1 MKTKL
6 LPKLLLPLLA
16 PACGVALAAGDGG
29 TPLRRVVSLDGAW
42 QIAEGGMAQ
51 PPAASAFN
59 RTVSVPG
66 LVDMA
71 RPAFEAVAPPVA
83 NRRQLP
89 QKDPRRD
96 AFWYRRVFTLDGPVP
111 PAATLKIGKAMFG
124 ARAFL
129 NGRQLGDH
137 ASSFTPALLDA
148 RAALKP
154 GENEL
159 LIRVG
164 ADRDAVRPAVPDG
177 FDFEKSRYIP
187 GIFDSVQL
195 ILSGAPRIENIQIA
209 PDPANNRA
217 RIRVYAAAADS
228 FGVRRVLAA
237 FDGGI
242 YSPAPPAP
250 APANPFPPSGGQMNL
265 PVESGDESP
274 HSKNTPADVTLEIR
288 EWKSRRVVAT
298 AAGQLD
304 ASGETDFVLPVADA
318 RLWSP
323 ADPFLYEA
331 AVRTAGDELTARFG
345 MREFHFDKETG
356 RPFLNGKPHY
366 LRGSNITL
374 YRFFE
379 DPARGALPW
388 DRDWV
393 RALHR
398 RARDMHWEAL
408 RYCIGFPPEFW
419 YDIADEEGILI
430 QDEFPIWYLRTD
442 WPPELKTPQLVREY
456 AEWMR
461 ERWNHPCVVI
471 WDASNET
478 ISTETGPAIAQVR
491 ALDLSDRPW
500 DNSYEPPARPGDVL
514 EEHPYHFGSRPPGV
528 NFRLSGLANADP
540 APWKKRTA
548 ALPAPAG
555 FGVIINEYGWLWLNR
570 DGTPT
575 TLTEKLYQN
584 LLGPGSTTAQRRRLH
599 ARWLAAD
606 TEFWRSRRTAAG
618 VLHFTML
625 GYDRP
630 DGQTSD
636 HWLDVKNLV
645 WEPEFYRHVRDAF
658 APVGV
663 ALDAWEETH
672 PPGLTRDFSCI
683 IINDTGEPRAGT
695 LALRLRRDGKILA
708 EKTRA
713 ITVKPFGTAR
723 ETFELTLPKTNGPC
737 ELEAVLPGT
746 PSGDIRSVR
755 DFIIHPLIPAAA
767 PA

>member
-6 LPKLLLPLLA
+6 FPKFLRP
-16 PACGVALAAGDGG
+16 PAAATAALAFAVTTTAVG
-29 TPLRRVVSLDGAW
+29 TGTVTTTTSVTAASVTAIPLRRVVSLDGVW

-51 PPAASAFN
+51 PPPAAALS
-59 RTVSVPG
+59 REVPVPG

-71 RPAFEAVAPPVA
+71 APAFDAIAPPVA
-83 NRRQLP
+83 DRRTLL
-89 QKDPRRD
+89 QKDPKRD
-96 AFWYRRVFTLDGPVP
+96 AFWYRRAFTLDGPVP

-124 ARAFL
+124 ARVFL

-137 ASSFTPALLDA
+137 APSFTPALLDA

-159 LIRVG
+159 VIRVG
-164 ADRDAVRPAVPDG
+164 ADRAAVRPSVPDG

-195 ILSGAPRIENIQIA
+195 ILTGAPHIANIQIA
-209 PDPANNRA
+209 PDIAASRA
-217 RIRVYAAAADS
+217 KIRVYTAATTATGAAAA
-228 FGVRRVLAA
+228 
-237 FDGGI
+237 
-242 YSPAPPAP
+242 
-250 APANPFPPSGGQMNL
+250 
-265 PVESGDESP
+265 PVS
-274 HSKNTPADVTLEIR
+274 LEIR

-298 AAGQLD
+298 ATGQLA
-304 ASGETDFVLPVADA
+304 ASGETDFVLPIDNA

-323 ADPFLYEA
+323 TDPFLYEA
-331 AVRTAGDELTARFG
+331 AVRTDGDEFTARFG
-345 MREFHFDKETG
+345 MREFHFDKKTG
-356 RPFLNGKPHY
+356 QPFLNGKPHY

-379 DPARGALPW
+379 DPARAALPW

-430 QDEFPIWYLRTD
+430 QDEFPIWYLRND
-442 WPPELKTPQLVREY
+442 WPAELKTPQLVREY
-456 AEWMR
+456 SEWMR
-461 ERWNHPCVVI
+461 ERWNHPCVII
-471 WDASNET
+471 WDATNET
-478 ISTETGPAIAQVR
+478 VSTQTGPAVEQVR

-514 EEHPYHFGSRPPGV
+514 EEHPYHFSNRPPRV
-528 NFRLSGLANADP
+528 NFRLAGLANADP
-540 APWKKRTA
+540 APWKKSRGKI
-548 ALPAPAG
+548 PGSQG
-555 FGVIINEYGWLWLNR
+555 FGVIINEYAWLWLNR
-570 DGTPT
+570 DGSPT

-584 LLGPGSTTAQRRRLH
+584 LLGPDSTTAQRRRLY

-636 HWLDVKNLV
+636 HWLDVASLQ
-645 WEPEFYRHVRDAF
+645 WEPEFYQHVRDAF

-663 ALDAWEETH
+663 ALDAWEETY
-672 PPGLTRDFSCI
+672 PPGLTRDFPCV
-683 IINDTGEPRAGT
+683 IINDTAATHSGT
-695 LALRLRRDGKILA
+695 LAIRLRRDGKILA
-708 EKTRA
+708 EATRA
-713 ITVKPFGTAR
+713 IVVKPFETSR
-723 ETFELTLPKTNGPC
+723 ETLDLTL
-737 ELEAVLPGT
+737 
-746 PSGDIRSVR
+746 
-755 DFIIHPLIPAAA
+755 
-767 PA
+767 

>member
-16 PACGVALAAGDGG
+16 LACGVAPASLAASDGD
-29 TPLRRVVSLDGAW
+29 TPLRHVVSLDGAW
-42 QIAEGGMAQ
+42 QIAEGGMEQ
-51 PPAASAFN
+51 PPAAAFS
-59 RTVSVPG
+59 RTVPVPG

-71 RPAFEAVAPPVA
+71 RPAFDNPGPPVA
-83 NRRQLP
+83 DRRQFP
-89 QKDPRRD
+89 QKDPKRD
-96 AFWYRRVFTLDGPVP
+96 AFWYRRAFTLDGPVP

-124 ARAFL
+124 ARVFL

-137 ASSFTPALLDA
+137 APSFTPALLDA

-154 GENEL
+154 GENE
-159 LIRVG
+159 IVVRVG

-195 ILSGAPRIENIQIA
+195 ILSGAPRIANVQVA
-209 PDPANNRA
+209 PDIAGGRA
-217 RIRVYAAAADS
+217 KIRVYAS
-228 FGVRRVLAA
+228 
-237 FDGGI
+237 
-242 YSPAPPAP
+242 APGAP
-250 APANPFPPSGGQMNL
+250 VS
-265 PVESGDESP
+265 
-274 HSKNTPADVTLEIR
+274 LEIR

-304 ASGETDFVLPVADA
+304 ASGESDFVLPIENT

-331 AVRTAGDELTARFG
+331 TVRTAGDEFTARFG
-345 MREFHFDKETG
+345 MREFYFDKKTG

-379 DPARGALPW
+379 DPARGDLPW
-388 DRDWV
+388 DKDWV

-430 QDEFPIWYLRTD
+430 QDEFPIWYLRKD
-442 WPPELKTPQLVREY
+442 WPAALQTPQLVREY
-456 AEWMR
+456 SEWMR

-478 ISTETGPAIAQVR
+478 ASSQTGPAIEQVR
-491 ALDLSDRPW
+491 SLDLSDRPW
-500 DNSYEPPARPGDVL
+500 DNSWSPTFRPGDVF
-514 EEHPYHFGSRPPGV
+514 ESHPYHFGNRPPRV
-528 NFRLSGLANADP
+528 NFRLAGLANADS
-540 APWKKRTA
+540 APWKKDWDKSVC
-548 ALPAPAG
+548 G
-555 FGVIINEYGWLWLNR
+555 QGVIINEYAWLWLNR
-570 DGTPT
+570 DGAPT

-584 LLGPGSTTAQRRRLH
+584 LLGPGSTTAQRFRLY

-636 HWLDVKNLV
+636 HWLDIASLK
-645 WEPEFYRHVRDAF
+645 WEPEFYKHVRDAF
-658 APVGV
+658 APIGV
-663 ALDAWEETH
+663 ALDAWEETY
-672 PPGLTRDFSCI
+672 PPGLTRDFPCV
-683 IINDTGEPRAGT
+683 IINDTDAPHSGT
-695 LALRLRRDGKILA
+695 LAIRLRRDGKVLA
-708 EKTRA
+708 EETRA
-713 ITVKPFGTAR
+713 VVVKSFETGR

-737 ELEAVLPGT
+737 EVEAVLLGT

-755 DFIIHPLIPAAA
+755 DFIVHPLIPAAV
-767 PA
+767 PPLK